1 MRESRQELRK
11 YQREVKKNNPSAVC
25 QLQYDKLFVNH
36 RCYVWSDLQGRV
48 VPHNPVRT
56 TSHTYIYVF
65 ESELQTKVLRDCKIF
80 ANLRLKL

>member
-56 TSHTYIYVF
+56 TSYLLSFTSMYWNRSFKRRFSVIVKSSRTF
-65 ESELQTKVLRDCKIF
+65 V
-80 ANLRLKL
+80 

>member
-48 VPHNPVRT
+48 VPHNPVRI
-56 TSHTYIYVF
+56 TYLPSSIYVF
-65 ESELQTKVLRDCKIF
+65 DLELQTKVLRGFKS
-80 ANLRLKL
+80 LRTFV

>member
-48 VPHNPVRT
+48 VPHNPVRI
-56 TSHTYIYVF
+56 TYLPSSIYVF
-65 ESELQTKVLRDCKIF
+65 DLEFQTKVLRGCKS
-80 ANLRLKL
+80 LRTFV